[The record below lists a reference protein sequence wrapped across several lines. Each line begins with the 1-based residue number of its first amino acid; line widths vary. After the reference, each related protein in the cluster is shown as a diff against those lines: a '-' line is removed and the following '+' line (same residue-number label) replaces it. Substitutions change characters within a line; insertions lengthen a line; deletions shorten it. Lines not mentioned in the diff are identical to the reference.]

1 MRVCVPCRS
10 SAGFPAV
17 RSCDA
22 ARQVPTAVPS
32 LPPTERPSEM
42 PTRTPTV
49 GPSRAESAPA
59 AVRRPVPLWDLP
71 HLRRDRACPFHIC
84 AGTGLTPPAAQRLWE
99 PKASTGPCGPVR
111 RLSYTCPAGAGRA
124 CKHAHTHA
132 RTHTHPRTHTLS
144 HKQRRARTRTHALT
158 WSYLRCH
165 RSHDPPTHP
174 CWRMDA
180 ARRWLIARS
189 AIRRRCRFAARCRRR
204 PPARMRRARPSSRQA
219 GGRTS

>member
-1 MRVCVPCRS
+1 MRVRVPCRS

-17 RSCDA
+17 RSCEA

-71 HLRRDRACPFHIC
+71 HLHRDRARPCHIC
-84 AGTGLTPPAAQRLWE
+84 AKTGLTPPAAQRLWE

-111 RLSYTCPAGAGRA
+111 QLSYTCRCWLHLQAR
-124 CKHAHTHA
+124 THA
-132 RTHTHPRTHTLS
+132 RTHAHTPTHAHTLAQTKARSHTHTCT
-144 HKQRRARTRTHALT
+144 HTR
-158 WSYLRCH
+158 SYLRCH

-174 CWRMDA
+174 CLRM
-180 ARRWLIARS
+180 L
-189 AIRRRCRFAARCRRR
+189 
-204 PPARMRRARPSSRQA
+204 P
-219 GGRTS
+219 GVG